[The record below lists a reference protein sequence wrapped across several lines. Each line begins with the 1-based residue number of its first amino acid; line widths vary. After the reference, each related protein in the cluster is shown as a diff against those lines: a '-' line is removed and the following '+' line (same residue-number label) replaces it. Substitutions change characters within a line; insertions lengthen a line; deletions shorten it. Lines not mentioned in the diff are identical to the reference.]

1 MEKIWLKSYPPG
13 VPAEI
18 DASEFASLGDLFE
31 RSCQRYASHTAYINM
46 DKGITYAELDRLT
59 AQFGAYLQ
67 SELKLPKGARVA
79 LMMPNMLQYPV
90 CLFGIL
96 RAGYTV
102 VNCNPLYTH
111 RELEN
116 QLKDS
121 GATAI
126 VVMENFAHVLQE
138 AMRTVPMKH
147 VLVTA
152 LGDLFGFP
160 KGMIVNFVV
169 KYVQRRVP
177 AWHIPGALP
186 LDDALARGARYAL
199 QPADVTHDD
208 IAFLQYTG
216 GTTGVAKGAMLT
228 HRNMIANLQQAH
240 AWIKPFIPEGKG
252 IIVTP
257 LPMYHIFALTA
268 NCLTFMKIG
277 WTNVL
282 VTNPRDIP
290 ALVKTLGKYKINVIV
305 GVNTLFN
312 ALVNAPGFAQ
322 LDFSALHVS
331 FAGGMAVQ
339 RSVAEKWKKVT
350 GNTLIEAYGLTET
363 APAATINPL
372 DLAQFN
378 GAIGLPVSSTE
389 VSIRDE
395 QGCEV
400 PLGARGELCIRGPQ
414 VMVGYYKRPDETAL
428 AFFPDG
434 FLRTGD
440 IATMDEA
447 GFVRIVD
454 RKKDIILVSG
464 FNVYPNEIEDIV
476 ARLEGVLEV
485 AAIGIPDDKSG
496 EAVKVFIVKR
506 DSSVTE
512 RSVLALC
519 HENLTAYKRPREVE
533 FRSELPK
540 TNVGKILRRA
550 LRDEELSKRKQAA

>member
-31 RSCQRYASHTAYINM
+31 KSCRRYASHTAYINM
-46 DKGITYAELDRLT
+46 DKGITYAQLDRLT

-160 KGMIVNFVV
+160 KGMVVNFVV
-169 KYVQRRVP
+169 KYVMRRVP
-177 AWHIPGALP
+177 AWRIPGALP
-186 LDDALARGARYAL
+186 LNDALARGARHAL
-199 QPADVTHDD
+199 QPAHVTHDD

-312 ALVNAPGFAQ
+312 ALANDPGFAQ
-322 LDFSALHVS
+322 LDFGALHVS

-339 RSVAEKWKKVT
+339 RAVAEKWKKVT

-395 QGCEV
+395 EGCEV
-400 PLGARGELCIRGPQ
+400 PLGTRGELCIRGPQ
-414 VMVGYYKRPDETAL
+414 VMVGYYNRPDETAL

-440 IATMDEA
+440 IATMDEE

-476 ARLEGVLEV
+476 ARHEGVLEV

-496 EAVKVFIVKR
+496 EAVKVFIVRR
-506 DSSVTE
+506 DSSLTE
-512 RSVLALC
+512 ESVLALC

-533 FRSELPK
+533 FRDELPK